1 MGGWL
6 LAIPSFERHEKYRK
20 FLAKLFF
27 LFFLLRHITVM
38 KNLLKY
44 NKKREHDKSNLFI

>member
-27 LFFLLRHITVM
+27 LFFFITAYYGDEKFV
-38 KNLLKY
+38 
-44 NKKREHDKSNLFI
+44 EI